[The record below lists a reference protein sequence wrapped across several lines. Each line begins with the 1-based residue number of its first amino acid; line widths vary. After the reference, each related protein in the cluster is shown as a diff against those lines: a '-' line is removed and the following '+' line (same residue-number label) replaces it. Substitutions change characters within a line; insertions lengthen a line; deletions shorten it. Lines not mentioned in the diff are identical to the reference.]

1 MEYINVSELVKKMS
15 KTRIRLL
22 FFVNVDWFFISHRLP
37 IALKAISEG
46 YEVHLVT
53 TLTGSKKIL
62 EDSGLIV
69 HNIKMSRGS
78 NGIISSLMTIL
89 EIYKIYIKTKPD
101 IVHLVTIKPVLL
113 GGIAARFANV
123 KNVVVSISGMGYV
136 YINKSFLNFFNRFST
151 SILYKLALGQ
161 KSLKVIFQNE
171 SDLELVSKI
180 AKLSRSNTTLIKGSG
195 VDLDLFRYSPLPQGK
210 PLIVLASRLLVD
222 KGVIEF
228 VEAARILKSENFD
241 ARFILVGSPDTE
253 NNASLTEKDIK
264 VWQEEEV
271 IEYWGHKNEMNKVLS
286 DSSIVVLP
294 SYREGMPKVLLE
306 ASAVGRPII
315 TTDVPGCRDAIIP
328 DITGLLV
335 PLKNAVELSRAIKFL
350 LKNRHLW
357 KEMGSKSRKLA
368 EESYGVEG
376 VVKKHMEIYFN
387 LINGVE

>member
-62 EDSGLIV
+62 EDCGLIV
-69 HNIKMSRGS
+69 HNIKMSRSS

-89 EIYKIYIKTKPD
+89 EIYKIYIKIKPD

-123 KNVVVSISGMGYV
+123 KNVVASISGMGYV
-136 YINKSFLNFFNRFST
+136 YINKSFLNFFNRFSA

-180 AKLSRSNTTLIKGSG
+180 SKLSRSNTTLIKGSG

-357 KEMGSKSRKLA
+357 KEMGSKGRKLA